1 MLKYGSRVDINS
13 GRKGFVPNSNFYNNY
28 YQNKRWKAPTIVSLA
43 IGQGE
48 LGVTPLQLSNMTAI
62 IANRGHWFIPHIV
75 KSIEGT
81 MIDSLKYQTPM
92 RTTIKKKHFDTVIKG
107 MEDVFK
113 IGTAKESRLNGIRI
127 AGKTGTAEN
136 PHGQDHSIFIAFAP
150 IDSPK
155 IAIAVIIENGYWG
168 SRWAAPIASLM
179 IEKYIN
185 DTIARTDLEERMI
198 SGSLAN
204 EYGVES
210 VEIKLPHN

>member
-1 MLKYGSRVDINS
+1 
-13 GRKGFVPNSNFYNNY
+13 
-28 YQNKRWKAPTIVSLA
+28 
-43 IGQGE
+43 
-48 LGVTPLQLSNMTAI
+48 
-62 IANRGHWFIPHIV
+62 
-75 KSIEGT
+75 
-81 MIDSLKYQTPM
+81 
-92 RTTIKKKHFDTVIKG
+92 

-210 VEIKLPHN
+210 VEIKLPYN